1 MYNRLSY
8 IFVIFILFVSCKNEK
23 HQETTSVT
31 KTVSK
36 KDSTY
41 LSCHANLPSRFSV
54 SEKSNISEKKSDR
67 ISTKGMVKLEGGV
80 FLMGASDNR
89 GRADEYPQH
98 KVKVDPFYMDVT
110 SVTNAQ
116 FAEFVKATGYVT
128 TAERDVDW
136 NEMKKQL
143 PANTPKPADSFLK
156 ASSLVFKGTKN
167 EVPLNNPSV
176 WWEWKRGAD
185 WKHPQGPQS
194 SIEGKENYPVVHV
207 SWEDA
212 NAYAKWAGKR
222 LPTEAEYEY
231 AARGGLKNQPYPWG
245 KEEPYHGK
253 PKANTWE
260 GEFPYKNTENDG
272 AYGIAPVKSYAPN
285 DFGLYDMAGN
295 VWEWTADNYN
305 FNYYKTITEEVQN
318 NPSGSKN
325 SNDPRQP
332 GVPVKTIKGGSFM
345 CNESYCSGYRVSS
358 KMASSSDT
366 SLENTGFRCV
376 KEVVSQ

>member
-1 MYNRLSY
+1 MGFRFSY
-8 IFVIFILFVSCKNEK
+8 ILLLLLFVSSCKNEK
-23 HQETTSVT
+23 KQKEDLVT

-54 SEKSNISEKKSDR
+54 SEKSNISKKKSDS

-98 KVKVDPFYMDVT
+98 QVKVDPFYMDVT

-143 PANTPKPADSFLK
+143 PANTPKPADSLLK

-207 SWEDA
+207 SWDDA
-212 NAYAKWAGKR
+212 NAYATWAGKR

-260 GEFPYKNTENDG
+260 GKFPYKNTESDG

-295 VWEWTADNYN
+295 VWEWTADNYKSD
-305 FNYYKTITEEVQN
+305 YYKTISVDVQD
-318 NPSGSKN
+318 NPIGPQT

-332 GVPVKTIKGGSFM
+332 GIPVKTVRGGSFM
-345 CNESYCSGYRVSS
+345 CNESYCSGYRASS
-358 KMASSSDT
+358 RMASSPDT
-366 SLENTGFRCV
+366 GLENTGFRCV
-376 KEVVSQ
+376 KEIVSQ